1 MNFITVFIFI
11 KKHYFKKTD
20 YAYICTVNLKKRL
33 ELVKVLVKF
42 LNKIRNDSS
51 LPQHLPNTKYYLK

>member
-11 KKHYFKKTD
+11 QKHYFKKTD
-20 YAYICTVNLKKRL
+20 YAYICAVNLKKRL

-42 LNKIRNDSS
+42 LNKIRKDSI
-51 LPQHLPNTKYYLK
+51 LPQHLPNFKYYLK